1 MKVNYLKE
9 WGNDGTV
16 YNQTITI
23 DIETA
28 KMFNQYIQ
36 MKKQQVEQSFKEKK
50 TYSNEDMKILYYLEE
65 IKEGKNFTSLT
76 ELDYFMKF
84 YLHNIY
90 EPPKRDKNYE
100 RILNRNTI
108 INVKEV

>member
-1 MKVNYLKE
+1 MKINYLKE

-23 DIETA
+23 DMETA
-28 KMFNQYIQ
+28 KKFNEFIRKLKLVAC
-36 MKKQQVEQSFKEKK
+36 KKFI
-50 TYSNEDMKILYYLEE
+50 YSNEDMKILYYLEE
-65 IKEGKNFTSLT
+65 LKEGKNFTGLT

-84 YLHNIY
+84 YLKEIY
-90 EPPKRDKNYE
+90 EPPKRDRDYE

-108 INVKEV
+108 IKVKESE